1 MVTGLLAEVV
11 RGGLVES
18 EHHGHLVLVPG
29 RPEGASSELTVGD
42 PDATIWPRSTVKPLQ
57 AVAML
62 RAGLEIDDRGL
73 ALACASHDGSAEHL
87 AVVRAVLEGA
97 GLGVDALLNT
107 PTLPS
112 DPEAAALWRAEGGT
126 ASSVTQNCSGKHAAM
141 VRTCAQLGWDTAT
154 YLDPE
159 HPLQQAIRATLTE
172 LTGVPV
178 ELTTVDGCGAP
189 LLSTTS
195 RGLARAFGRIASAA
209 AGAGDELPLDAPET
223 PEARVA
229 RVMVRHPELVGG
241 PGREV
246 TRLMRA
252 VPGLVVKDGADGVY
266 AAGLPDGTGLALKV
280 RDGSMRP
287 CAVVVAGALERALD
301 GARTRESV
309 LARGDG
315 ARMQEV
321 LTALREVG
329 RTPVLGH
336 GVPVGE
342 VRAVLDAGAAR
353 GGAS

>member
-29 RPEGASSELTVGD
+29 LPADASSALTVGD

-87 AVVRAVLEGA
+87 AVVTAVLEGA

-112 DPEAAALWRAEGGT
+112 DPEAAARWRAEGGA

-141 VRTCAQLGWDTAT
+141 LRTCVQLGWDTAT

-159 HPLQQAIRATLTE
+159 HPLQLAIRATLAE

-178 ELTTVDGCGAP
+178 ELAAVDGCGAP
-189 LLSTTS
+189 LLS
-195 RGLARAFGRIASAA
+195 
-209 AGAGDELPLDAPET
+209 
-223 PEARVA
+223 
-229 RVMVRHPELVGG
+229 
-241 PGREV
+241 
-246 TRLMRA
+246 
-252 VPGLVVKDGADGVY
+252 
-266 AAGLPDGTGLALKV
+266 
-280 RDGSMRP
+280 
-287 CAVVVAGALERALD
+287 
-301 GARTRESV
+301 
-309 LARGDG
+309 
-315 ARMQEV
+315 
-321 LTALREVG
+321 
-329 RTPVLGH
+329 
-336 GVPVGE
+336 
-342 VRAVLDAGAAR
+342 
-353 GGAS
+353 